1 MASEIPYTPKPTT
14 DIFTQ
19 YQTDANRRECV
30 RTKPMKVLAL
40 GLGRTGTA
48 SLRVALKE
56 LGYDDTYHMM
66 NASVENPP
74 DCLCWMDAF
83 AAKYEGKGKFGR
95 KEWDALLGDCMAVC
109 DWPAI
114 AFAEELI
121 DTYPEAKVILSTRD
135 VDSWHA
141 SVMKTVDWRAN
152 DPELKAL
159 SKVDW
164 AASLYHPMLR
174 SLWDYFFYGDFE
186 KYGKQRYRD
195 HYKEVRDL
203 VPPEKLLEYKISQ
216 GWEPLCKFLGH
227 PIPETPFPRSNDTD
241 AFVDRCK
248 TSNRK
253 QMLNVVVRTLVI
265 GVPVVATAV
274 STVLAIN
281 TWAPTELTHWLTT

>member
-1 MASEIPYTPKPTT
+1 
-14 DIFTQ
+14 
-19 YQTDANRRECV
+19 
-30 RTKPMKVLAL
+30 MKVLAL

-48 SLRVALKE
+48 SLRVALKQ

-109 DWPAI
+109 DWPAV

-121 DTYPEAKVILSTRD
+121 KTYPDAKVILTTRD
-135 VDSWHA
+135 VDTWHA

-159 SKVDW
+159 AKVDW
-164 AASLYHPMLR
+164 AAGLYHPMLR
-174 SLWDYFFYGDFE
+174 SFWDYFFYGDFE
-186 KYGKQRYRD
+186 KYGKQRYHD
-195 HYKEVRDL
+195 YYEEVRSL
-203 VPPEKLLEYKISQ
+203 VPPENLLEYKISA
-216 GWEPLCKFLGH
+216 GWGPLCEYLGE
-227 PIPETPFPRSNDTD
+227 PVPDTPFPRSNDTD
-241 AFVDRCK
+241 SFVQRCRA
-248 TSNRK
+248 SNRR
-253 QMLNVVVRTLVI
+253 QMMNVVVKTLVV

-274 STVLAIN
+274 STVLAFSN
-281 TWAPTELTHWLTT
+281 WGPSTTDFSTWLTV